1 MEREI
6 AAKLFATAIETSLL
20 AIIRPEDEELRLKV
34 ESTAQEFQEF
44 LDAHPDVYEIFK
56 IWYDSEEEV

>member
-20 AIIRPEDEELRLKV
+20 AIIRPEDEELQLKV
-34 ESTAQEFQEF
+34 KCAEQAFQDF
-44 LDAHPDVYEIFK
+44 LDAHPDVHEIFQ